1 METIQLGA
9 SAPDVLE
16 LVMTDLHERQE
27 NVNAV
32 DFRSQKKTWVG
43 RKVLGGLVAAGV
55 AILLISFVSRDY
67 LADRE
72 KVEGGFTAFSQL
84 SGAEWLGGEQF
95 SIGEAVPLGR
105 LKLKSGRAV
114 LNFEEGVQVLY

>member
-32 DFRSQKKTWVG
+32 DFRSQKKK
-43 RKVLGGLVAAGV
+43 RELGGKCW
-55 AILLISFVSRDY
+55 
-67 LADRE
+67 AD
-72 KVEGGFTAFSQL
+72 S
-84 SGAEWLGGEQF
+84 WLRAWQF
-95 SIGEAVPLGR
+95 C
-105 LKLKSGRAV
+105 
-114 LNFEEGVQVLY
+114 

>member
-32 DFRSQKKTWVG
+32 DFRSQKKNVSWAESVG
-43 RKVLGGLVAAGV
+43 RTRGCGRGN
-55 AILLISFVSRDY
+55 F
-67 LADRE
+67 ADFFR
-72 KVEGGFTAFSQL
+72 Q
-84 SGAEWLGGEQF
+84 
-95 SIGEAVPLGR
+95 PR
-105 LKLKSGRAV
+105 LFG
-114 LNFEEGVQVLY
+114 